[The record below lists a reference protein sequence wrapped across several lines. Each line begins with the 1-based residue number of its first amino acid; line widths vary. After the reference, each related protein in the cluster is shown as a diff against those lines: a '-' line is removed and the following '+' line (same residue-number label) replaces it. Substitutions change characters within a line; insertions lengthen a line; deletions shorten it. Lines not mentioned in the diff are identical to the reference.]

1 MYGRIKRYSLALH
14 VNLQYCLSACIQ
26 PSTAAMS
33 ETLIFILKEKEAPIY
48 VPNLI
53 TETLELIGTPGYR
66 SWTA

>member
-33 ETLIFILKEKEAPIY
+33 ETLAFILREKEAHIY
-48 VPNLI
+48 IPNLI
-53 TETLELIGTPGYR
+53 AETLKLIETPGYR